1 MALRKHLCFFQCPLL
16 QGPLLLHYRTCSIFG
31 RSALCRWVARKDLS
45 MYPTISSKLK
55 TVNFL
60 ILIPPSEKFV
70 DLLLLINILEI
81 QQNAVVKSFR
91 VGGHVRSGKNGRGT
105 ECKADLSDK
114 GVSEDDENIQI
125 SYLSSNVCDWCW
137 SDARHTMYPSISRT
151 SSLIQVVHWAGRCEY
166 MLISLEHVSFR
177 QMHRIKFHPT
187 NRNQDWIHK
196 QALPWILAVELLSS
210 I

>member
-1 MALRKHLCFFQCPLL
+1 
-16 QGPLLLHYRTCSIFG
+16 
-31 RSALCRWVARKDLS
+31 

-125 SYLSSNVCDWCW
+125 SYLSSNVCD
-137 SDARHTMYPSISRT
+137 
-151 SSLIQVVHWAGRCEY
+151 
-166 MLISLEHVSFR
+166 
-177 QMHRIKFHPT
+177 
-187 NRNQDWIHK
+187 
-196 QALPWILAVELLSS
+196 
-210 I
+210 